1 MQTRPLDR
9 SDDRSDASFARAS
22 SHSHGLLRE
31 GLVVGMLGAGAV
43 ALWFLLV
50 DLLGGRPLHT
60 PALLGAVLSGA
71 PDAAAAAD
79 GDGRV
84 GLAALYTVFHL
95 VAFAALGVLAT
106 FLVHRAQRSPSLIAL
121 LVMLFAAVEVAF
133 IGFVALLEV
142 QAIGNIAWYQV
153 ALGNVVAALA
163 MGWYLVR
170 RHPGIGAHYHRT
182 LATDEAR

>member
-1 MQTRPLDR
+1 MPTRTLDR
-9 SDDRSDASFARAS
+9 DDAPFARTA
-22 SHSHGLLRE
+22 SHSHALLRE
-31 GLVVGMLGAGAV
+31 GITVGMIGAGAV

-71 PDAAAAAD
+71 PDAALAAD

-84 GLAALYTVFHL
+84 GLAALYTLFHL
-95 VAFAALGVLAT
+95 IAFGALGVLAT
-106 FLVHRAQRSPSLIAL
+106 FLVHRAERTPSLIAL

-133 IGFVALLEV
+133 TGFVALLEV

-153 ALGNVVAALA
+153 AIGNVVAALA

-170 RHPGIGAHYHRT
+170 HHPGVGAHYRR
-182 LATDEAR
+182 AFADEAR